1 MLVGAPRHGRVRLA
15 DPPYALGRV
24 AGGARGARARGDA
37 ARIRRRADS
46 ERFSAALTLGYETT
60 YLFRGVAVGDHAPW
74 ASVDLAYAPFE
85 DFSFRIGAL
94 FMNPTQGHRDA
105 DELDLYAL
113 ATGNF
118 GAFSISLAATWFH
131 FTERGTNAEE
141 VGIVVVRSFDS
152 LDLSA
157 GYFYDL
163 TIEGHYFETALA
175 HTLELTQQLRL
186 RTSAGVSFARDYYG
200 VSGGDHVSA
209 SATLSRALTEALTLE
224 AYLAL
229 NLPFDDRNRLGE
241 RERVHGGLRA
251 SVAF

>member
-1 MLVGAPRHGRVRLA
+1 MAAFALLIPLTLMVASLVAHAEPVHA
-15 DPPYALGRV
+15 ETPPTSE
-24 AGGARGARARGDA
+24 GG
-37 ARIRRRADS
+37 ADS
-46 ERFSAALTLGYETT
+46 EPFSAALTLGYETT

-113 ATGNF
+113 AVGNF

-141 VGIVVVRSFDS
+141 IGIVFARSFDS

-175 HTLELTQQLRL
+175 HTLELTQQLHL

-241 RERVHGGLRA
+241 RERAHGGLRA